1 MLARYSA
8 EGFNRARYHGYNSPR
23 LNGPNGIV
31 NKVFVPILTT
41 VLTLLACE
49 QAHGDENNF
58 DGVWDTVLS
67 CSNSNGALG
76 YSFEFDSIVKSSVLH
91 GEKGTKDQPGWLQLD
106 GNISADGSGSLYVKG
121 RVGAAAFA
129 VGQRPAGTEY
139 GYHIEAKLTNTSGTG
154 HRVEGRPCTVVL
166 NKRA

>member
-1 MLARYSA
+1 
-8 EGFNRARYHGYNSPR
+8 
-23 LNGPNGIV
+23 V
-31 NKVFVPILTT
+31 KKVFVP
-41 VLTLLACE
+41 VLAITLSFLVCG
-49 QAHGDENNF
+49 QAHGDENHF

-76 YSFEFDSIVKSSVLH
+76 YSFEFDSTVKNNVLH

-106 GNISADGSGSLYVKG
+106 GNISADGSASFYVKG

-154 HRVEGRPCTVVL
+154 HRVEGRPCTVVFT
-166 NKRA
+166 KRA

>member
-1 MLARYSA
+1 VKQVLVVSLYTFCNLLGAARAY
-8 EGFNRARYHGYNSPR
+8 
-23 LNGPNGIV
+23 
-31 NKVFVPILTT
+31 
-41 VLTLLACE
+41 
-49 QAHGDENNF
+49 GDENRF

-91 GEKGTKDQPGWLQLD
+91 GEKGVKDQPGWLQLD
-106 GNISADGSGSLYVKG
+106 GNISPDGSASFYVKG

-139 GYHIEAKLTNTSGTG
+139 GYHVEAKLTNASGTG
-154 HRVEGRPCTVVL
+154 KRVEGRPCTVVFT
-166 NKRA
+166 KHA

>member
-1 MLARYSA
+1 VK
-8 EGFNRARYHGYNSPR
+8 HVR
-23 LNGPNGIV
+23 L
-31 NKVFVPILTT
+31 PILTI
-41 VLTLLACE
+41 VLGFLAYP
-49 QAHGDENNF
+49 AHGDENHF

-76 YSFEFDSIVKSSVLH
+76 YSFEFDSIVKNNVLH
-91 GEKGTKDQPGWLQLD
+91 GEKGSKDQPGWLQLD
-106 GNISADGSGSLYVKG
+106 GDISEDGAASLYVKG

-139 GYHIEAKLTNTSGTG
+139 GYHIEAKLTHTSGTG

-166 NKRA
+166 TKRA

>member
-1 MLARYSA
+1 V
-8 EGFNRARYHGYNSPR
+8 HGP
-23 LNGPNGIV
+23 V
-31 NKVFVPILTT
+31 KKVFVPSLWMA
-41 VLTLLACE
+41 LSFLGCAR
-49 QAHGDENNF
+49 ANGNENRF

-76 YSFEFDSIVKSSVLH
+76 YSFEFDSIVENSALH

-106 GNISADGSGSLYVKG
+106 GNISPDGSASFYVKG

-154 HRVEGRPCTVVL
+154 HRVEGRPCTVIFT
-166 NKRA
+166 KHP